1 MAQNGDIVYRTILA
15 FFRWRLKGL
24 VLKSNTILAVGAHP
38 DDIELGCGG
47 TLRAASILGKRVVAV
62 FMSKGE
68 RSGSPEIR
76 PKESLSALSLLGVK
90 EVHFGD
96 FPDTEI
102 QCTRKAIDFLESFF
116 VAYKPETI
124 LTHTVNDIHQDHRQ
138 VGWISMSAFRNAP
151 KLLAFETPRVT
162 ANFSPTYFI
171 DITNCVSDKWSALKC
186 HISQKTKRYI
196 TYESMVNL
204 ASFRGSQVSL
214 PAAEAFEVV
223 RYVERIDSANLI

>member
-1 MAQNGDIVYRTILA
+1 M
-15 FFRWRLKGL
+15 
-24 VLKSNTILAVGAHP
+24 VLKSDVVLAVGAHP

-47 TLRAASILGKRVVAV
+47 TVSAASKLGKKVIAV

-68 RSGSPEIR
+68 HSGDPEVR
-76 PKESLSALSLLGVK
+76 HNESIEALSLLGVK
-90 EVHFGD
+90 EVYFGD

-102 QCTRKAIDFLESFF
+102 PCSRQAIDFLEAF
-116 VAYKPETI
+116 YTKNKPETI

-138 VGWISMSAFRNAP
+138 VGWASVSAFRNAP
-151 KLLAFETPRVT
+151 RLLAYETPRVT
-162 ANFSPTYFI
+162 PAFSPTYFV
-171 DITNCVSDKWSALKC
+171 DITNCVNDKWTALKC
-186 HISQKTKRYI
+186 HLSQKTKRYI

-223 RYVERIDSANLI
+223 RYVEKMSEIP